1 MKERINSDSQKHIKQ
16 KSKNNKKNLR
26 NGNKG
31 KREQGW
37 KINIKFKNSRRSEI
51 VQRSIR
57 RNSQKNK
64 PESREGE
71 RKGNKNQEKGMKRKR
86 RKKKTVET
94 GIYIIKLNRM
104 GRMIFE

>member
-37 KINIKFKNSRRSEI
+37 EINIKFKNSRRSEI
-51 VQRSIR
+51 VQRRIR

-64 PESREGE
+64 PERREGE
-71 RKGNKNQEKGMKRKR
+71 RKGNKNQENRDDE
-86 RKKKTVET
+86 ET
-94 GIYIIKLNRM
+94 EKEENCRDWNLYN
-104 GRMIFE
+104 